1 MMQKI
6 NLINLKT
13 KNSNKKLP
21 KNQMQKQYQKHK
33 RVREERKIRDKA
45 TLEVCS
51 RREISSSS

>member
-1 MMQKI
+1 MQKI

-13 KNSNKKLP
+13 KIQTKNYQ

-33 RVREERKIRDKA
+33 RVREERKIRAKA

-51 RREISSSS
+51 HREISSSS